1 MQVQLQ
7 QLRYFLAV
15 AETRHFTQ
23 AADLLGVAQPTLSKQ
38 VHTLESSLG
47 APLFERIRGGITLTA
62 AGETLLPLARR
73 MVADAD
79 AARDAVQD
87 IVGLR
92 RGAVRLGATPSLCS
106 SLVPA
111 VLHTFRSVHPEI
123 QLHVTEGSSPDLSAD
138 LLAHTLDLA
147 LIVRPGQGV
156 DPALDAAPILRESLV
171 VASVASGPPPT
182 VSRHLTLEEL
192 RHTPLV
198 MFRPGY
204 DLRDVTLEAC
214 RRAGFTPRF
223 AVEGGEMDAV
233 LAFVEAGLGVALV
246 PSMVLANR
254 PLLRATPLASPGM
267 RRTIALAHRKR
278 SVLPHAAAAL
288 RTVLLDHIAAGEALP
303 EGVTVLTGDSVD
315 SITPPSGASTG

>member
-1 MQVQLQ
+1 MVMQLQ

-15 AETRHFTQ
+15 SETRHFTQ
-23 AADLLGVAQPTLSKQ
+23 AADVLGVSQPTLSKQ
-38 VHTLESSLG
+38 IHTLEASLG
-47 APLFERIRGGITLTA
+47 APLFERIRGDVTLTA
-62 AGETLLPLARR
+62 AGETLLPLAQR

-92 RGAVRLGATPSLCS
+92 RGEIRLGATPSLCS

-111 VLHTFRSVHPEI
+111 VLRTFRLDHPEI
-123 QLHVTEGSSPDLSAD
+123 RLYVNEGSSQDLIGD
-138 LLAHTLDLA
+138 LLAHQLDLA
-147 LIVRPGQGV
+147 LIVQPEQGV
-156 DPALDAAPILRESLV
+156 DPGLDAAPILRESLV

-182 VSRHLTLEEL
+182 ISPHLTLTEL
-192 RHTPLV
+192 QHTPMV

-204 DLRDVTLEAC
+204 DLRDATLQAC
-214 RRAGFTPRF
+214 AEAGFTPRY

-233 LAFVEAGLGVALV
+233 LAFVEAGLGVAIV

-278 SVLPHAAAAL
+278 SVLPHAAEAM
-288 RTVLLDHIAAGEALP
+288 RTTLLDHIATGGALP
-303 EGVTVLTGDSVD
+303 EGVSVV
-315 SITPPSGASTG
+315 AW

>member
-1 MQVQLQ
+1 MEVQLQ

-15 AETRHFTQ
+15 VETRHFTQ
-23 AADLLGVAQPTLSKQ
+23 AADSVGVSQPTLSKQ
-38 VHTLESSLG
+38 VHTLEETLG
-47 APLFERIRGGITLTA
+47 APLFERARGAVALTA

-79 AARDAVQD
+79 AARDAVQE

-92 RGAVRLGATPSLCS
+92 RGRVRVGATPSLCS
-106 SLVPA
+106 SLVPT
-111 VLHTFRSVHPEI
+111 VLRRFRTEHPDIE
-123 QLHVTEGSSPDLSAD
+123 LHVNEGSSQDLIAD
-138 LLAHTLDLA
+138 LLARDLDLA
-147 LIVRPGQGV
+147 LIVQPEHGV
-156 DPALDAAPILRESLV
+156 DPSLHAAPVLRESLV
-171 VASVASGPPPT
+171 VASVAAGPPPT
-182 VSRHLTLEEL
+182 PNPQLALAEL
-192 RHTPLV
+192 RDTPLV

-254 PLLRATPLASPGM
+254 PLLRATPLAPPGM
-267 RRTIALAHRKR
+267 RRTIALAHRR
-278 SVLPHAAAAL
+278 RAILPHAAEAL
-288 RTVLLDHIAAGEALP
+288 RATVLDHIATGELP
-303 EGVTVLTGDSVD
+303 IGVHPL
-315 SITPPSGASTG
+315 

>member
-1 MQVQLQ
+1 VQLQ

-15 AETRHFTQ
+15 ADTRHFTR

-38 VHTLESSLG
+38 IHTLEASLG
-47 APLFERIRGGITLTA
+47 APLFERIRGDVTLTA
-62 AGETLLPLARR
+62 AGETLLPLAQR
-73 MVADAD
+73 MVADAG

-87 IVGLR
+87 IIGLR
-92 RGAVRLGATPSLCS
+92 RGEVRLGATPSLCS

-111 VLHTFRSVHPEI
+111 VLRTFRSYHPGI
-123 QLHVTEGSSPDLSAD
+123 ALHVDEGSSQDLIAA

-147 LIVRPGQGV
+147 LIVQPEQGV
-156 DPALDAAPILRESLV
+156 DPALHAAPILRESLV

-182 VSRHLTLEEL
+182 ISPHLTLTEL
-192 RHTPLV
+192 QHTPMV

-204 DLRDVTLEAC
+204 DLRDVTLAAC
-214 RRAGFTPRF
+214 RQAGFTPRF

-254 PLLRATPLASPGM
+254 PLLRATPLAAPGM

-278 SVLPHAAAAL
+278 SVLPHAAEAL
-288 RTVLLDHIAAGEALP
+288 RVTLLDHIATGGALP
-303 EGVTVLTGDSVD
+303 DGVTVL
-315 SITPPSGASTG
+315 P